1 MRSPP
6 PIPALALSLSLSLAD
21 INNIRGQSV
30 RHPAG
35 RCCGHGAL
43 SVPTSVALRRCFK
56 HGRKEAVDFSA
67 LSARVH
73 LLALV
78 GQGRAAA

>member
-1 MRSPP
+1 MRSSP
-6 PIPALALSLSLSLAD
+6 PIPSLSLAD

-30 RHPAG
+30 RRPAG
-35 RCCGHGAL
+35 HCCGHGAL
-43 SVPTSVALRRCFK
+43 SVPTSVVLCRRFK
-56 HGRKEAVDFSA
+56 HGRKEAVDLSA
-67 LSARVH
+67 LSAREH

>member
-1 MRSPP
+1 MRSSP
-6 PIPALALSLSLSLAD
+6 PIPALSLSLSLAD
-21 INNIRGQSV
+21 INNVRRQSV
-30 RHPAG
+30 RRPVG

-43 SVPTSVALRRCFK
+43 SVPMSVALCRRFK
-56 HGRKEAVDFSA
+56 HGRKKAVVFSA